1 MIKLPANR
9 SSSFFLLL
17 AALIAISTTVYW
29 LARTAP
35 DVDASNGLDALTN
48 IDSEALQQHINNK
61 LFGEAITEP
70 QGMGVEIDSTTD
82 TLAMQAKL
90 AGLTKNVT
98 TQRLPTADE
107 LKTFYTLN
115 QQRYRNPS
123 TFWLE
128 VISFATAKHG
138 GQVFERAEQELK
150 TGQPPVG
157 DLRDQYTAISTIE
170 LETLYGQS
178 FVDSLMEIEQPI
190 SALSKTPP
198 LACWHGPISSSLGAH
213 LVCVDKMIWGD
224 YPPLE
229 EVENQLINDWRFSV
243 SRETTN

>member
-157 DLRDQYTAISTIE
+157 DLR
-170 LETLYGQS
+170 
-178 FVDSLMEIEQPI
+178 
-190 SALSKTPP
+190 
-198 LACWHGPISSSLGAH
+198 
-213 LVCVDKMIWGD
+213 
-224 YPPLE
+224 
-229 EVENQLINDWRFSV
+229 N
-243 SRETTN
+243 